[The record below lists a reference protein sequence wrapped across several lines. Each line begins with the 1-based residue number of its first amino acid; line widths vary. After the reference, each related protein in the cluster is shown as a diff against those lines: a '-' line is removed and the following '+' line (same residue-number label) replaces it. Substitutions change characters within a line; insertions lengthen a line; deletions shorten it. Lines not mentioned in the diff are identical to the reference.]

1 MLTGRP
7 RTITLNGCWD
17 AAASLLMFQGCLHYQ
32 KKLTARVFKGKV
44 WTILVCNFRIW
55 AGQIDGTISKLSFHT
70 CCVWLVGYI
79 KVNLVMAKFF
89 FYFTFFSHSIFEYNS
104 KFALL
109 LFSWWTILKER
120 PPFLASCVPWAWLV
134 RMRVVSPVAC
144 TCLLF
149 RAALP
154 ACLEPPCWELR
165 CFLCLGLVLLLSVCG
180 CWAPVEAHC
189 YWAENERKWNSSNWG
204 KH

>member
-134 RMRVVSPVAC
+134 SMRVVSPVAC

-149 RAALP
+149 RAALDGLP
-154 ACLEPPCWELR
+154 SQTGTCWENTWL
-165 CFLCLGLVLLLSVCG
+165 
-180 CWAPVEAHC
+180 PV
-189 YWAENERKWNSSNWG
+189 
-204 KH
+204 